1 MYFQIPRKWKT
12 MDLICDRIHRIL
24 KAKKGQKKNYVAMS
38 RANMR
43 FPISDKIIDKLYT
56 KEGTPLFCMK
66 PHVPIRLDTK
76 IPTLILVFFTTIYK

>member
-24 KAKKGQKKNYVAMS
+24 KAKKGQKNYVAMS

-76 IPTLILVFFTTIYK
+76 IPTLILFFFTTIYK